1 MLFRSNND
9 ADMVLGEAAVGIYAS
24 GNNNITNNGN
34 ITVGATT
41 VPGGNHANVAEH
53 KNSVG
58 IYLASG
64 SKAVNTA
71 GTIITVNHDHSLG
84 VFGTGAGTEFTN
96 NGIMNIDNGGIGVL
110 VRDGAIAINNGTINL
125 GGTLAACEASTVG
138 MAAYAGGTIINNF
151 VINVTEG
158 VGMLLSVGSELV
170 NDGTINVVNGT
181 GIEDVPE
188 VSSAFPVPV
197 TYMFPLFTT
206 FPLPSIPVPLT
217 TLIVPSFTS
226 SEPTLK
232 SIPTPDRKSTRLN
245 SSHIIPSR
253 MPSSA

>member
-1 MLFRSNND
+1 MGTGVITTSSGNWNVGDGGYGIYVQQVIKEEGKADIITSNTATINND

-71 GTIITVNHDHSLG
+71 GTTITVNHDHSLG

-110 VRDGAIAINNGTINL
+110 VRDGAIAVNNGTINL
-125 GGTLAACEASTVG
+125 GGTLAACGASTVG
-138 MAAYAGGTIINNF
+138 MAAYAGGTIINNS

-170 NDGTINVVNGT
+170 MM
-181 GIEDVPE
+181 EL
-188 VSSAFPVPV
+188 S
-197 TYMFPLFTT
+197 M
-206 FPLPSIPVPLT
+206 
-217 TLIVPSFTS
+217 
-226 SEPTLK
+226 
-232 SIPTPDRKSTRLN
+232 
-245 SSHIIPSR
+245 
-253 MPSSA
+253 